1 MALVLLLLLVAAL
14 VAVAWLVRERRH
26 TLRKIRFLF
35 NAIDNADYTF
45 TFDDRSSAHADRL
58 TNRALN
64 RVKTLLEHARDEQIE
79 REKYY
84 EHILNATDTGI
95 LVVDEQGRVLQH
107 NRAALTLLHLPAL
120 THLRQARAHWDDPS
134 LARHETQAELG
145 GKRVRIVAL
154 SNVERELDDQQVDS
168 WLQLTRVLTHE
179 IMNAVTPIASI
190 SQSLLLD
197 ASDAGEADAGEARQ
211 RRAEGLRAICDT
223 SRGLLRFVDNYRQFS
238 RLPQPQPK
246 SFYLK
251 PLLDRAARLA
261 APYGH
266 RVEVSVEPPDLLL
279 YADESLIDRVLT
291 NLVKNAA
298 EAIGQD
304 SDGRIRLHAFVHED
318 DSVVID
324 VTDNG
329 AEIDDE
335 LARHIF
341 VPFFTTKPTG
351 SGIGLSL
358 SRQIMRQTGGTLT
371 LLRDH
376 AQRLTTFRLRFP

>member
-1 MALVLLLLLVAAL
+1 MVLVLLSLLLAAAL
-14 VAVAWLVRERRH
+14 VAVALLVHERWR

-35 NAIDNADYTF
+35 DAIDNADYSF
-45 TFDDRSSAHADRL
+45 TFNDKTGHRADRL
-58 TNRALN
+58 INHALN
-64 RVKTLLEHARDEQIE
+64 RVKALLSHARDEQVE

-84 EHILNATDTGI
+84 ELILNATDTGI
-95 LVVDEQGRVLQH
+95 LVVDAQDRVLQH
-107 NRAALTLLHLPAL
+107 NRAALNLLQLPAL
-120 THLRQARAHWDDPS
+120 THLNQARAHWDDPS

-154 SNVERELDDQQVDS
+154 SNVRRELDDQQVDS
-168 WLQLTRVLTHE
+168 WTQLTRVLTHE

-190 SQSLLLD
+190 SQSLLHD
-197 ASDAGEADAGEARQ
+197 SDRVAEPASPSATRLTD
-211 RRAEGLRAICDT
+211 GLRTICDT
-223 SRGLLRFVDNYRQFS
+223 SQGLLHFVDNYRQLS

-251 PLLDRAARLA
+251 PLLDRAAQLA

-266 RVEVSVEPPDLLL
+266 QVDTLVEPPDLLL

-298 EAIGQD
+298 EAL
-304 SDGRIRLHAFVHED
+304 DGHDGLIRLHAFVSGED

-329 AEIDDE
+329 PEISDE
-335 LARHIF
+335 LASHIF
-341 VPFFTTKPTG
+341 VPFFTTKPSG

-358 SRQIMRQTGGTLT
+358 SRQIMRQSGGTLS
-371 LLRDH
+371 LLREH
-376 AQRLTTFRLRFP
+376 GLTTFRIQI